1 MTTNLPPSR
10 LHSNKTL
17 ILRFLEKN
25 PNQTIQQVSEEI
37 KLSYT
42 HTGRLL
48 RDLWKQDYVT
58 ESFTG
63 NKSFWRLRDGYS
75 KKDGAKE
82 VR

>member
-1 MTTNLPPSR
+1 MHP
-10 LHSNKTL
+10 NKTL

-25 PNQTIQQVSEEI
+25 GPQTIRQVSEEI
-37 KLSYT
+37 GVGYT

-48 RDLWKQDYVT
+48 RDLWKQGHVT

-75 KKDGAKE
+75 KKDATKE

>member
-1 MTTNLPPSR
+1 MHP
-10 LHSNKTL
+10 NKTL

-25 PNQTIQQVSEEI
+25 GPQTVRQVSEEI
-37 KLSYT
+37 GVSYT

-48 RDLWKQDYVT
+48 RDLWKQGHVT

-75 KKDGAKE
+75 KKDGTEE